1 MCPLGTYGSL
11 EGSVGQNTTCQACPP
26 GTAGSSPGVAFCDVC
41 LPGSYSAID
50 LNVSLCKPC
59 PSGRASSFGASS
71 CFDITG
77 STSSV
82 SSFLYDGVRRILIVK
97 ETPTTPVLRKSLA
110 NRVAASSA
118 LQGILVA
125 TIVLFFATP
134 YIAFLFLRYWRKND
148 EGDDAVE
155 SPVSPPQT
163 RYAKAS
169 ETLRKYLRMLDTTSS
184 RDTSWLR
191 ADLTT
196 GTRRDTDAN
205 NRCDTAFFSLCRRP
219 CKPKHGIGW
228 CDFFG
233 LVRHSACTNYLY
245 LHSGSPVL
253 IMFVLYWRASIPSYA
268 FIVIRARSLPS
279 LTLLSSAPLCPFLA
293 TMRTFCR
300 HGLRLRQQPPRPFL
314 VSPKASP
321 FA

>member
-1 MCPLGTYGSL
+1 MRRSFF
-11 EGSVGQNTTCQACPP
+11 
-26 GTAGSSPGVAFCDVC
+26 SSQRPTSPFC
-41 LPGSYSAID
+41 
-50 LNVSLCKPC
+50 
-59 PSGRASSFGASS
+59 SFGIGEKTTRVMTPWNHPCRRLKRGMLRRAKPSES
-71 CFDITG
+71 ICECWIQRLLETRAG
-77 STSSV
+77 YELTSPQV
-82 SSFLYDGVRRILIVK
+82 HVEILMQI
-97 ETPTTPVLRKSLA
+97 
-110 NRVAASSA
+110 
-118 LQGILVA
+118 
-125 TIVLFFATP
+125 
-134 YIAFLFLRYWRKND
+134 IA
-148 EGDDAVE
+148 V
-155 SPVSPPQT
+155 
-163 RYAKAS
+163 
-169 ETLRKYLRMLDTTSS
+169 TLH
-184 RDTSWLR
+184 
-191 ADLTT
+191 
-196 GTRRDTDAN
+196 
-205 NRCDTAFFSLCRRP
+205 FFSLCRRP